1 MKDNLSVEIKLRD
14 YFAAT
19 AMQVLL
25 EKAVESLEK
34 YSIHDMA
41 KDAYAVADAM
51 VLASAK

>member
-1 MKDNLSVEIKLRD
+1 MEINRRD

-25 EKAVESLEK
+25 ERAVETLEK

-51 VLASAK
+51 VSASAK